1 MFYKQIKYFQFLL
14 KSSNQHG
21 VHSPFV
27 YQLITQCLY
36 KKKDKNLWKT
46 FLNLKNNQLEILKKK
61 NLKGNK
67 NNILSHKKVGIL
79 LKIINYFQPENNLEI
94 SNSADLSVVSIAMN
108 ASNLKSTTVN
118 ESKELLSEIQSDKK
132 FDCIYFHQNQITL
145 YNFNVCLKAIHNNTF
160 FIFNDPHNNQ
170 ETRTTWSSIKK
181 HSKVTVSV
189 DVFYFGIVFFRK
201 EQAKEHF
208 KIRV

>member
-1 MFYKQIKYFQFLL
+1 MFYQQIKYFQFLL

-36 KKKDKNLWKT
+36 KKKNKNLWKT

-118 ESKELLSEIQSDKK
+118 ESKELLSEIKSDKK
-132 FDCIYFHQNQITL
+132 FDCIYFHQNQ
-145 YNFNVCLKAIHNNTF
+145 A
-160 FIFNDPHNNQ
+160 
-170 ETRTTWSSIKK
+170 
-181 HSKVTVSV
+181 
-189 DVFYFGIVFFRK
+189 
-201 EQAKEHF
+201 
-208 KIRV
+208 